1 MEQALISKFGQK
13 ITPKTTKNT
22 NVFPLPK
29 AIQKGANG
37 SIKIVLTVKI
47 VFVKDYLFQVTLLK
61 ISKNDSFV
69 ENIIQ

>member
-13 ITPKTTKNT
+13 ITPKITKNT

-37 SIKIVLTVKI
+37 LIKIALIVKI
-47 VFVKDYLFQVTLLK
+47 VFVKEYLFQVTFLK
-61 ISKNDSFV
+61 
-69 ENIIQ
+69 NIKKE

>member
-13 ITPKTTKNT
+13 ITPKITKNT
-22 NVFPLPK
+22 NVYPVPK
-29 AIQKGANG
+29 AIQKGVNG

-47 VFVKDYLFQVTLLK
+47 VFVKEFLFQVTLLK